1 VARVLSEQGLE
12 RGDRVLIWGVN
23 RPEWSIGFFGALFAG
38 LVLVPLDVRSQPEF
52 VAKVAQRTRAKLV
65 LASTQTA
72 TLADG
77 LGLPVVLIESLPD
90 RARNAAPLATP
101 PVATADVV
109 EVVFTSGTTGEPK
122 GAMLTHGNLV
132 ANATALKEVFPFQPD
147 ERLLSILP
155 LSHMFEQTC
164 GLIAP
169 FLVGASIVY
178 PVSRQPAVL
187 IRTFRE
193 FRVTMLLIVPAG
205 LKLLDSSIQR
215 KVDASGKRA
224 TFERLHRIA
233 PHLPRFL

>member
-1 VARVLSEQGLE
+1 
-12 RGDRVLIWGVN
+12 
-23 RPEWSIGFFGALFAG
+23 
-38 LVLVPLDVRSQPEF
+38 
-52 VAKVAQRTRAKLV
+52 
-65 LASTQTA
+65 
-72 TLADG
+72 
-77 LGLPVVLIESLPD
+77 LPD
-90 RARNAAPLATP
+90 RARHVAPLPTP
-101 PVATADVV
+101 QVAASDVV

-132 ANATALKEVFPFQPD
+132 ANATALETVFPFQPD

-205 LKLLDSSIQR
+205 LKLLDSAIQR
-215 KVDASGKRA
+215 KVDASGKHEA
-224 TFERLHRIA
+224 FERLHRLA
-233 PHLPRFL
+233 RHLV